1 MTQFINLQPSA
12 VKIRA
17 LAAKGLLIAG
27 VTGTHQPHRP
37 RAGRDAQE
45 RWGGGVF
52 QQQGEVCTQTSP
64 LPRVPRSL
72 APQGLAAPP
81 SRHDP
86 PGEHRT
92 PGVAPLP
99 PPHAGAGWGGAV
111 GMGAQQKMCGAG
123 RGGLVWG
130 ERRDGAG
137 RRCVGTGWGL

>member
-27 VTGTHQPHRP
+27 VMGTHQPRRP
-37 RAGRDAQE
+37 RAGRDARE
-45 RWGGGVF
+45 RWGGGI
-52 QQQGEVCTQTSP
+52 SAA
-64 LPRVPRSL
+64 RSGVH
-72 APQGLAAPP
+72 ANIPPPQGSPQPRPTGLGSPP

-92 PGVAPLP
+92 PGVPPL

-111 GMGAQQKMCGAG
+111 GMGAQHKMCGAG

-137 RRCVGTGWGL
+137 RQYVGTGWGL